1 MDTTHL
7 KSTEKDDNNDNNS
20 ISSLNEESSSSSISN
35 KAEDD
40 NKLLNKTDKT
50 NGKNEKM
57 VKNENEGNLR
67 EDKIDFQPNTT
78 KRPTEMDNNLNASS
92 PLLDRNQSQKSF
104 KKYLNPSPLPTTTII
119 PTPTNS
125 SINSSIDSSQHSDW
139 RSLYICTFLTFCSAV
154 QFSLYFSSMRQYL
167 QIMDS
172 SASENFYGYI
182 VASYSLGQMIAS
194 PIVGYLSNRLK
205 KIRHLLYI
213 GIFLAF
219 LGNALYL
226 CVHLFPIEERKYAL
240 LIGRFV
246 TGIGSTS
253 NNVSSSVFN
262 LCWLHY
268 LMAREA
274 TKKEL
279 PPVILLTMDL
289 SFSGSTANRLPVK
302 AFTMRDGAFCPL
314 NVEMDAFLGEAV
326 ALNFITMDSSA
337 SENFYGYIVASY
349 SLGQMIA
356 SPIVGYLSNRLKKI
370 RHLLYIGI
378 FLAFLGN
385 ALYLCV
391 HLFPIEERKY
401 ALLIGRFVTGI
412 GSSNISLL
420 KAYASSASTQRDR
433 SRAIALVTGGV
444 ALGMTM
450 GPAFQLLF
458 TPIGYPGPNIF
469 ISGLMLSMYT
479 APALMACIMNAVNA
493 FCIFTYFREV
503 YAGVMSSRS
512 QINRN
517 EPALPKIDKRAL
529 FLCYFTRFT
538 QMFINTNL
546 ETLGASLAMVL
557 FAWTRTESVKYFS
570 AAQAIMSLLAFLIY
584 VGFIM
589 FRFDRFLH
597 ERCNVITSLFALLL
611 FHILTYSY
619 PFLPGHLTTYS
630 SEDYPFNSTD
640 IDDDGSNEEIQHVG
654 CDTSKFSWCNSV
666 RSINPF
672 YFYICYI
679 LFIGLAFPSL
689 NVSLN
694 TLFSKIIGPRR
705 QGFQQGLLQMAG
717 GAARMVGPVV
727 IRYFFWIKNFF
738 KFR

>member
-7 KSTEKDDNNDNNS
+7 KSTENNDNNDNNS

-35 KAEDD
+35 KVEDD

-50 NGKNEKM
+50 SGKNEEM
-57 VKNENEGNLR
+57 VRGGNEGNLM

-92 PLLDRNQSQKSF
+92 PLLDRNQSMDSSASENFYGYIVASYSLGQMIASPIVGYLSNRLKKIRHLLYIGIFLAFLGNALYLCVHLFPIEERRYALLIGRFVTGIGSSNISLLKAYASSASTQRDRSRAIALVTGGVALGMTMGPGLIDFQLNTTKRPTEMDKNLNASSPLLDRNQSQKSF
-104 KKYLNPSPLPTTTII
+104 KKYLNPSSPTTII

-226 CVHLFPIEERKYAL
+226 CVHLFPIEER
-240 LIGRFV
+240 R
-246 TGIGSTS
+246 
-253 NNVSSSVFN
+253 
-262 LCWLHY
+262 
-268 LMAREA
+268 
-274 TKKEL
+274 
-279 PPVILLTMDL
+279 
-289 SFSGSTANRLPVK
+289 
-302 AFTMRDGAFCPL
+302 
-314 NVEMDAFLGEAV
+314 
-326 ALNFITMDSSA
+326 
-337 SENFYGYIVASY
+337 
-349 SLGQMIA
+349 
-356 SPIVGYLSNRLKKI
+356 
-370 RHLLYIGI
+370 
-378 FLAFLGN
+378 
-385 ALYLCV
+385 
-391 HLFPIEERKY
+391 Y

-450 GPAFQLLF
+450 GPA
-458 TPIGYPGPNIF
+458 
-469 ISGLMLSMYT
+469 
-479 APALMACIMNAVNA
+479 LMACIMNAVNA

-503 YAGVMSSRS
+503 YAGVISSRS

-570 AAQAIMSLLAFLIY
+570 AAS
-584 VGFIM
+584 
-589 FRFDRFLH
+589 
-597 ERCNVITSLFALLL
+597 
-611 FHILTYSY
+611 
-619 PFLPGHLTTYS
+619 P
-630 SEDYPFNSTD
+630 
-640 IDDDGSNEEIQHVG
+640 
-654 CDTSKFSWCNSV
+654 
-666 RSINPF
+666 
-672 YFYICYI
+672 
-679 LFIGLAFPSL
+679 
-689 NVSLN
+689 
-694 TLFSKIIGPRR
+694 
-705 QGFQQGLLQMAG
+705 
-717 GAARMVGPVV
+717 
-727 IRYFFWIKNFF
+727 
-738 KFR
+738 

>member
-1 MDTTHL
+1 MD
-7 KSTEKDDNNDNNS
+7 K
-20 ISSLNEESSSSSISN
+20 
-35 KAEDD
+35 
-40 NKLLNKTDKT
+40 
-50 NGKNEKM
+50 
-57 VKNENEGNLR
+57 
-67 EDKIDFQPNTT
+67 
-78 KRPTEMDNNLNASS
+78 NLNASS

-104 KKYLNPSPLPTTTII
+104 KKYLNPSPTTTII

-226 CVHLFPIEERKYAL
+226 CVHLFPIEER
-240 LIGRFV
+240 R
-246 TGIGSTS
+246 
-253 NNVSSSVFN
+253 
-262 LCWLHY
+262 
-268 LMAREA
+268 
-274 TKKEL
+274 
-279 PPVILLTMDL
+279 
-289 SFSGSTANRLPVK
+289 
-302 AFTMRDGAFCPL
+302 
-314 NVEMDAFLGEAV
+314 
-326 ALNFITMDSSA
+326 
-337 SENFYGYIVASY
+337 
-349 SLGQMIA
+349 
-356 SPIVGYLSNRLKKI
+356 
-370 RHLLYIGI
+370 
-378 FLAFLGN
+378 
-385 ALYLCV
+385 
-391 HLFPIEERKY
+391 Y

-412 GSSNISLL
+412 GSSNISLLKAYASSASTQRDRSRAIALVTGGVALGMTMGPGNISLL

-458 TPIGYPGPNIF
+458 TPIGYPGPNIL

-493 FCIFTYFREV
+493 FCIFAYFREV
-503 YAGVMSSRS
+503 YAGVISSRS

-597 ERCNVITSLFALLL
+597 ERCNVIASLFALLL
-611 FHILTYSY
+611 FHVLTYSY

-630 SEDYPFNSTD
+630 SEDYPFNGTD
-640 IDDDGSNEEIQHVG
+640 IDDDISNEEIQHVG

-727 IRYFFWIKNFF
+727 IRFILD
-738 KFR
+738 

>member
-1 MDTTHL
+1 
-7 KSTEKDDNNDNNS
+7 
-20 ISSLNEESSSSSISN
+20 
-35 KAEDD
+35 
-40 NKLLNKTDKT
+40 
-50 NGKNEKM
+50 
-57 VKNENEGNLR
+57 
-67 EDKIDFQPNTT
+67 
-78 KRPTEMDNNLNASS
+78 
-92 PLLDRNQSQKSF
+92 
-104 KKYLNPSPLPTTTII
+104 
-119 PTPTNS
+119 
-125 SINSSIDSSQHSDW
+125 
-139 RSLYICTFLTFCSAV
+139 
-154 QFSLYFSSMRQYL
+154 
-167 QIMDS
+167 MDS

-226 CVHLFPIEERKYAL
+226 CVHLFPIEER
-240 LIGRFV
+240 R
-246 TGIGSTS
+246 
-253 NNVSSSVFN
+253 
-262 LCWLHY
+262 
-268 LMAREA
+268 
-274 TKKEL
+274 
-279 PPVILLTMDL
+279 
-289 SFSGSTANRLPVK
+289 
-302 AFTMRDGAFCPL
+302 
-314 NVEMDAFLGEAV
+314 
-326 ALNFITMDSSA
+326 
-337 SENFYGYIVASY
+337 
-349 SLGQMIA
+349 
-356 SPIVGYLSNRLKKI
+356 
-370 RHLLYIGI
+370 
-378 FLAFLGN
+378 
-385 ALYLCV
+385 
-391 HLFPIEERKY
+391 Y

-458 TPIGYPGPNIF
+458 TPIGYPGPNIL

-493 FCIFTYFREV
+493 FCIFAYFREV
-503 YAGVMSSRS
+503 YAGVISSRS

-597 ERCNVITSLFALLL
+597 ERCNVIASLFALLL
-611 FHILTYSY
+611 FHVLTYSY

-630 SEDYPFNSTD
+630 SEDYPFNGTD
-640 IDDDGSNEEIQHVG
+640 IDDDISNEEIQHVG

-727 IRYFFWIKNFF
+727 ISVLYSAYGPQSACMEKTKRHENKNNEEN
-738 KFR
+738 KSEENNTINRMASLDLE

>member
-1 MDTTHL
+1 
-7 KSTEKDDNNDNNS
+7 
-20 ISSLNEESSSSSISN
+20 
-35 KAEDD
+35 
-40 NKLLNKTDKT
+40 
-50 NGKNEKM
+50 
-57 VKNENEGNLR
+57 
-67 EDKIDFQPNTT
+67 
-78 KRPTEMDNNLNASS
+78 MDNNLNASS

-104 KKYLNPSPLPTTTII
+104 KKYLNPSPPTTTII

-167 QIMDS
+167 QI
-172 SASENFYGYI
+172 
-182 VASYSLGQMIAS
+182 
-194 PIVGYLSNRLK
+194 
-205 KIRHLLYI
+205 
-213 GIFLAF
+213 
-219 LGNALYL
+219 
-226 CVHLFPIEERKYAL
+226 
-240 LIGRFV
+240 
-246 TGIGSTS
+246 
-253 NNVSSSVFN
+253 
-262 LCWLHY
+262 
-268 LMAREA
+268 
-274 TKKEL
+274 
-279 PPVILLTMDL
+279 
-289 SFSGSTANRLPVK
+289 
-302 AFTMRDGAFCPL
+302 
-314 NVEMDAFLGEAV
+314 
-326 ALNFITMDSSA
+326 MDSSA

-597 ERCNVITSLFALLL
+597 ERCNVIASLFALLL

-727 IRYFFWIKNFF
+727 ISVLYSAYGPQSAWLMEMGVISLNLALLFTCYGRMIPLTIPPIKRTSTATLINSSNGTTIIKENGGEEKFKNGKTNGGIILNLKNDEEIKN
-738 KFR
+738 KIINERTRLMENNNGENVGKEKIKSMEKSKRSENKNIEENKSEENNTINRMASLDLE